1 MISLSRAVRFGAA
14 ACGIAIATTGCARHD
29 TQQTSAA
36 AAQEPD
42 VQMRRVQT
50 ETARTGTIYPTLVLP
65 GAIAP
70 HETVALS
77 NSINEPTSAVY
88 VREGDRVHTG
98 QALADL
104 DVGDLQASLRSSLE
118 TAESDRA
125 RTSATTYNA
134 RLVFSQAPDQVR
146 QARAA
151 LAQAVEATREAR
163 RNLERDTTLAA
174 QGYLPEQNVD
184 EQRVVVRSDMAAE
197 LSARAQVNSA
207 VANQVQNGTP
217 EAGMQASNIAEQVR
231 AANAATATADQLR
244 SQISRAHIVSPIDG
258 YVINRNL
265 NPGEYPSGRQIFTLE
280 ATDTVYA
287 ILTASS
293 VQAYEIARGD
303 RVQITRPGFRGGS
316 FYGRVEA
323 LLDAATPG
331 SSNFTVKVAVPNP
344 GNRLRAGTPVQAV
357 VNLGGIH
364 GVAIASTAYT
374 SDARDRV
381 IAITDGKAHP
391 IGVREVATD
400 GVTSIVDGVASGTV
414 LVRDGTTDLRGGEA
428 VTAVR

>member
-1 MISLSRAVRFGAA
+1 MISLSRAVRFGAVTFLA
-14 ACGIAIATTGCARHD
+14 LCVGCGRHD
-29 TQQTSAA
+29 TQQSSAA

-42 VQMRRVQT
+42 VQMQRVRT
-50 ETARTGTIYPTLVLP
+50 ETARTATIYPTLMLP

-88 VREGDRVHTG
+88 VREGDHVRAG

-104 DVGDLQASLRSSLE
+104 DVSDLQASLRSSLE

-125 RTSATTYNA
+125 RTSVTTYNA

-151 LAQAVEATREAR
+151 LAQAMEATREAN
-163 RNLERDTTLAA
+163 RNLTRDTTLAA
-174 QGYLPEQNVD
+174 QGYLPTQNVD

-217 EAGMQASNIAEQVR
+217 ETGMQASNIAEQTR
-231 AANAATATADQLR
+231 AANAASATADQLR
-244 SQISRAHIVSPIDG
+244 SEISRAHIVSPIDG

-265 NPGEYPSGRQIFTLE
+265 NPGEYPSGRQIFTIE
-280 ATDTVYA
+280 GTDTVYA

-293 VQAYEIARGD
+293 VQAYEIATGD
-303 RVQITRPGFRGGS
+303 RVQVTRPGFRSGS
-316 FYGRVEA
+316 FLGRVEA
-323 LLDAATPG
+323 LLDAGTPG
-331 SSNFTVKVAVPNP
+331 SSNFTVKVAIPNP
-344 GNRLRAGTPVQAV
+344 GNHLRAGTPVQAI
-357 VNLGGIH
+357 VNLGGFH
-364 GVAIASTAYT
+364 GIAIASTAFT
-374 SDARDRV
+374 TDARDHVVSIDNGHAR
-381 IAITDGKAHP
+381 TL
-391 IGVREVATD
+391 GVHEIATD
-400 GVTSIVDGVASGTV
+400 GVTSIVEGIGSGTV
-414 LVRDGTTDLRGGEA
+414 LVRDGTTELRNGEA